1 MLNELKRIMN
11 ENSIQ
16 KIILGKKKL
25 YEQIKFVILF
35 IVSLLISILYINIC
49 LTLLNLEKYILV
61 VTSLILIFL
70 TFIFSYIYNKKD
82 SDFIESKKK
91 TSKYKPVKIMKIN
104 ITAMTEINW
113 DDSVLKQRW
122 FDVLYKKFKNVS
134 TQNIKYFLTTVKYET
149 KEEPKINYSNF
160 IGSCSIIL
168 SLLLAF
174 LSTFQYSSFQKLE
187 IINIVFLAL
196 FFCFIILFIIYQN
209 YFSKKSKYK
218 LYKRWQQ
225 AFEYILYKRKIE

>member
-16 KIILGKKKL
+16 KIIIGKKKL

-35 IVSLLISILYINIC
+35 IVSSLISILYINIC
-49 LTLLNLEKYILV
+49 LTLLNVEKYILV

-122 FDVLYKKFKNVS
+122 FDVLYKKFKNMS

-174 LSTFQYSSFQKLE
+174 LSTFHYSSLQKLE

>member
-1 MLNELKRIMN
+1 MLNELKKIMN

-16 KIILGKKKL
+16 KIILGKKIL

-35 IVSLLISILYINIC
+35 LVSLLIIILCINIC
-49 LTLLNLEKYILV
+49 LTLLNLKKYNLV
-61 VTSLILIFL
+61 VTSLISKLYI
-70 TFIFSYIYNKKD
+70 FIFNYIYNKKH